1 MINDIAFEKRDLFRD
16 TEHNK
21 TNNTLHKSDALGCNM
36 GYSYHQYTGLILD
49 INYVHFF
56 QK

>member
-1 MINDIAFEKRDLFRD
+1 MINDIAFEKRDVFSD

-21 TNNTLHKSDALGCNM
+21 TNNTLHKSDAIGCNM
-36 GYSYHQYTGLILD
+36 GYSHHQYTGLILD
-49 INYVHFF
+49 INYVHFS